1 MKIGI
6 FNIYFYPLRTPHFG
20 IQIDYK
26 LLEISLVWYN
36 LIIDWQNTEDDYL
49 DDC

>member
-6 FNIYFYPLRTPHFG
+6 FNIYFYPLTITAFG
-20 IQIDYK
+20 INTDYK

-36 LIIDWQNTEDDYL
+36 LIIEWGEDY
-49 DDC
+49 